1 MPFLLFSNDKAQLH
15 RWRLEII
22 DFLQTLRLE
31 LHEGKSAVL
40 PLRLGVDFVGFRIFP
55 THRRLRR
62 QNVRR
67 AFRRM
72 RNLRDAYRAGE
83 IPLDRVN
90 TSVQSWIAH
99 SQHASTYGLRRSL
112 FRQMVFQSNQVIKE
126 THVPIAVVS

>member
-1 MPFLLFSNDKAQLH
+1 MY
-15 RWRLEII
+15 
-22 DFLQTLRLE
+22 
-31 LHEGKSAVL
+31 
-40 PLRLGVDFVGFRIFP
+40 LGVDFVGFRIFP

-90 TSVQSWIAH
+90 ASVQS
-99 SQHASTYGLRRSL
+99 
-112 FRQMVFQSNQVIKE
+112 
-126 THVPIAVVS
+126 